1 MLVRGE
7 LLDYDDL
14 VYGDMCLSALVE
26 VYPGTKDGLTR
37 YLYQIIL
44 RRMEI
49 RDKSRSV
56 NSIDIIF
63 NFDCI
68 GMCSAP

>member
-1 MLVRGE
+1 MSQ
-7 LLDYDDL
+7 LDYDDL
-14 VYGDMCLSALVE
+14 VYGHDRLSELVDKF
-26 VYPGTKDGLTR
+26 PATKDGLVR
-37 YLYQIIL
+37 FLYEIIL

-56 NSIDIIF
+56 NSIDVVF

-68 GMCSAP
+68 GFTG